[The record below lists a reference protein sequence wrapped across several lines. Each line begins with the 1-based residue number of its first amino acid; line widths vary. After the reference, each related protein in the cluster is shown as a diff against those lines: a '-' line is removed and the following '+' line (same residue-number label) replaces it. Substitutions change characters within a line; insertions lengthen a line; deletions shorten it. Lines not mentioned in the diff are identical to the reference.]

1 MSQTETRREIIYTR
15 RPSGVAVLLL
25 DCSGKLN
32 SLATGVRE
40 ELNSLLDNIKRD
52 QSIKAVVLMSGKAD
66 HFCIG
71 ADLLE
76 IRKAESVE
84 ALYQMSHK
92 GHLVFQKLNDLKI
105 PAVFA
110 INGPCLGGGL
120 ELALSGHYRIA
131 TDVESTLLGLPEV
144 RLGIVP
150 GLGGTQRL
158 PRLIGLKN
166 ALGLILSAEPVSARE
181 AKEIGLVDELVAP
194 EHLMSRAEACALELS
209 ENSAPIADRMRKGS
223 SLVIEGE
230 DQLSQSKYR
239 LTDFDEEKA
248 KKLFAMTE
256 RSIRIK
262 TRGNYPAQ
270 TKAIE
275 VVKVGLF
282 EGFAQGVELES
293 KTFSELADS
302 EIAANLIAL
311 FFATDFAKQS
321 GHSLAA
327 KFEGSAVK
335 NVAIMGGG
343 VMGSSIAYLS
353 AVRGMNVTVRVN
365 QASVDQA
372 WERIKAF
379 VPRVKG
385 DDAAVD
391 ADDVFSRLKVVA
403 SEEEL
408 ADSDIVVESVAE
420 AMETK
425 TTVLKRVHAAVS
437 EDCVI
442 GSNTSSLSLPE
453 MSAAIGDS
461 DRFLG
466 LHFFHPVE
474 RMPLVEIVATKHT
487 SRKAL
492 ARAADY
498 VLKLGK
504 TPIIVKDGPGFLI
517 NRLLTCYLLAASR
530 IAGEKIPLNWIEEAA
545 IDFGMPIGPLELMD
559 EVGLDLS
566 WKVGDSL
573 FAAFGQRMAPPAVLA
588 ASVARLALVGKK
600 TGEGIYLWDETG
612 RRKEFNPKLR
622 EDLGLGFDDTKS
634 DQKTREDLAYRL
646 ILPMVDEAARCLED
660 KIVSKPREID
670 MAVCLGIGFPPFRG
684 GLLKYADKMGLKE
697 LKRRLEKLYADDG
710 GRIEVSNLIQ
720 KYAAEGR
727 GFYSLSSAE

>member
-40 ELNSLLDNIKRD
+40 ELNHLLDNINRD

-76 IRKAESVE
+76 IRKAETIE
-84 ALYQMSHK
+84 DLWQMSHK
-92 GHLVFQKLNDLKI
+92 GHLVFQKLHDLKI

-131 TDVESTLLGLPEV
+131 TDLETTLLGLPEV
-144 RLGIVP
+144 RLGLVP

-166 ALGLILSAEPVSARE
+166 ALGLILGAEPVTARE
-181 AKEIGLVDELVAP
+181 AKELGIVDELVAP
-194 EHLMSRAEACALELS
+194 EDLMARAEARALELAD
-209 ENSAPIADRMRKGS
+209 NSAPIAERMRKGS
-223 SLVIEGE
+223 ALVIEGE
-230 DQLSQSKYR
+230 AELTESKYR
-239 LTDFDEEKA
+239 LTDLDEEKA

-275 VVKVGLF
+275 VVKAGLF
-282 EGFAQGVELES
+282 EGFAKGVELES
-293 KTFSELADS
+293 KTFSELAGS
-302 EIAANLIAL
+302 EVAANLIAL

-321 GHSLAA
+321 GAALAA
-327 KFEGSAVK
+327 KFEGSTVK

-379 VPRVKG
+379 MPRVKG
-385 DDAAVD
+385 DDAAVGS
-391 ADDVFSRLKVVA
+391 DDVFSRLKVVA

-408 ADSDIVVESVAE
+408 VDSDIVVESVAE
-420 AMETK
+420 VMEVK
-425 TTVLKRVHAAVS
+425 TRVLKRVHDAVN
-437 EDCVI
+437 ENCVI

-530 IAGEKIPLNWIEEAA
+530 IAGEKVPLNWIEEAA

-573 FAAFGQRMAPPAVLA
+573 FAAFGPRMAPPAVLA

-634 DQKTREDLAYRL
+634 DQATREELAYRL

-684 GLLKYADKMGLKE
+684 GLLKYADKLGLKE
-697 LKRRLEKLYADDG
+697 LKRRLEKMYADEG
-710 GRIEVSNLIQ
+710 GKVEVSNLIQ